1 MKVVIMSP
9 KPKKPSTG
17 KEKDIYNDVY
27 NLKESI
33 LLSARE
39 KINL

>member
-1 MKVVIMSP
+1 LLLSGAY
-9 KPKKPSTG
+9 PS
-17 KEKDIYNDVY
+17 IYNDVY